1 MTARLAQDRSTAD
14 GPDDGLDAGPLLD
27 DFADAL
33 IAISSDGTI
42 LSWNRGAEEVFG
54 FTRAEVLGQSVVD
67 LIVALEHRAEEQ
79 RLIKTAVERGLAA
92 FESVRKRK
100 DGSTIYVDVSMRAVT
115 DGSGAIQY
123 MAVSQKDVTHF
134 KYLREAAVVE
144 AKFRGLLEASP
155 DAMVMV
161 NSDGRIV
168 LLNSQTAKFFCY
180 QRDELLGRP
189 IELLV
194 PDWSRSAHHSHR
206 ASRLEDP
213 KTRPIGADAE
223 LFGRRKDGSEFPAE
237 INLSLVT
244 TDDATYTTA
253 AVRDVTD
260 RRKVEAKFR
269 GFLEAAPDAV
279 VIVNDGDRI
288 VLVNSQ
294 TERLFGYPRSDLIG
308 EPVELLIPE
317 RFRQHHPEYRG
328 GHFHATRA
336 RATGSG
342 SDLCGLRKDGSEFP
356 IEITLS
362 PLETEDGILVSS
374 TIRDISDRKAIETAL
389 KLANRELE
397 AFSYSVAHDLRAPL
411 RGMNGFAKILLDEY
425 QDKLDAFAVDSLQE
439 IHENAVRMGALIDAL
454 LSLSRVTR
462 GDVKPERMDLA
473 RLARGIALDLK
484 ATDPAR
490 VVNFAI
496 ADRLEARM
504 DPQLARTLIENL
516 LGNAWKFTGKVC
528 SAHIEFGAIE
538 QNGERVFFV
547 RDNGTGFDMVH
558 ADKLFIPFQRLHS
571 IGEFPRTGIGL
582 ATTQRI
588 VARHGGRIWADGTVD
603 GGATFYFTIAGTAV
617 TGAP

>member
-67 LIVALEHRAEEQ
+67 LIVAPEHRAEEQ

-336 RATGSG
+336 RATG
-342 SDLCGLRKDGSEFP
+342 
-356 IEITLS
+356 
-362 PLETEDGILVSS
+362 
-374 TIRDISDRKAIETAL
+374 
-389 KLANRELE
+389 
-397 AFSYSVAHDLRAPL
+397 
-411 RGMNGFAKILLDEY
+411 
-425 QDKLDAFAVDSLQE
+425 
-439 IHENAVRMGALIDAL
+439 
-454 LSLSRVTR
+454 
-462 GDVKPERMDLA
+462 
-473 RLARGIALDLK
+473 
-484 ATDPAR
+484 
-490 VVNFAI
+490 
-496 ADRLEARM
+496 
-504 DPQLARTLIENL
+504 
-516 LGNAWKFTGKVC
+516 
-528 SAHIEFGAIE
+528 
-538 QNGERVFFV
+538 
-547 RDNGTGFDMVH
+547 
-558 ADKLFIPFQRLHS
+558 
-571 IGEFPRTGIGL
+571 
-582 ATTQRI
+582 
-588 VARHGGRIWADGTVD
+588 
-603 GGATFYFTIAGTAV
+603 
-617 TGAP
+617 